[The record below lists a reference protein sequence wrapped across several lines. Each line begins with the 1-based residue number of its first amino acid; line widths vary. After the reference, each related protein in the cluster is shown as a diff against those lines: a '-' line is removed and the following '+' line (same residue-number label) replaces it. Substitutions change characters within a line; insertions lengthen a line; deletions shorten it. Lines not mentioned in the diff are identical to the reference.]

1 MVLKVGEIKGQQCP
15 MCGKKTLDLT
25 EAEENIPHFG
35 KVYLFSMV
43 CSNCKYNKA
52 DIECA
57 DVNEPTKYEIEID
70 GEKDMSIKIVKSS
83 TATVKIPHVGSM
95 EPGVDSEG
103 FITNVEGL
111 LKRFEDAIKI
121 SVESEEDKDARK
133 KAKNLL
139 KKLTKVIWGQ
149 EKLKI
154 IIEDPNGNSSIISD
168 KAKKSALKK

>member
-1 MVLKVGEIKGQQCP
+1 MVMKLEEIKGQICP
-15 MCGKKTLDLT
+15 MCGKKALTLT

-35 KVYLFSMV
+35 KIYLFSMS
-43 CSNCKYNKA
+43 CSDCKYTKT
-52 DIECA
+52 
-57 DVNEPTKYEIEID
+57 DVESAEVNDPCKYEIEID

-111 LKRFEDAIKI
+111 INRFVEIIK
-121 SVESEEDKDARK
+121 SSAESEEDKSARK

-139 KKLTKVIWGQ
+139 KKLNKVVWGQ
-149 EKLKI
+149 EMLKI
-154 IIEDPNGNSSIISD
+154 IIEDPAGNSAVISE
-168 KAKKSALKK
+168 KAKKSSLKK